1 MVSFALK
8 ISCSFF
14 PGFCSL
20 PQLRCAYSLLYEPT
34 LLLETALDFS
44 CASTCS
50 CFKIVK
56 ISSILGKFSFHVLL
70 SIKHQ
75 SYSFRFSSF
84 VTIKTNAGLKI
95 CQNNQQNVANTFMTF
110 LYSKTFKTTLK
121 SQQIWYQIEAPFFG
135 SYFKYTKRF
144 LFHQNSSQASKNKCP
159 GSTQF
164 LPIRPW
170 GLKSN
175 SPRK

>member
-1 MVSFALK
+1 M
-8 ISCSFF
+8 
-14 PGFCSL
+14 
-20 PQLRCAYSLLYEPT
+20 
-34 LLLETALDFS
+34 
-44 CASTCS
+44 
-50 CFKIVK
+50 
-56 ISSILGKFSFHVLL
+56 
-70 SIKHQ
+70 
-75 SYSFRFSSF
+75 
-84 VTIKTNAGLKI
+84 TIKTKAGLKI

-110 LYSKTFKTTLK
+110 LYPKTFKTTLK

-170 GLKSN
+170 GLNTAETKNIGVVQKPTKNPQCDWQIEVFFLVRDDARMVCGAVLPLMAMSSKQVCKSQVILG
-175 SPRK
+175 SPVSHIVSPPTKQKQIPCCSS